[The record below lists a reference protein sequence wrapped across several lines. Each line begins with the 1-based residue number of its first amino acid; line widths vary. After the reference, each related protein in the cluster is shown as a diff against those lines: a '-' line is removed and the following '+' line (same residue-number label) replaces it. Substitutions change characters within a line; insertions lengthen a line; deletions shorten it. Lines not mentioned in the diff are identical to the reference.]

1 MRAPAG
7 SSHCRTSHSK
17 SSEGGETERRRKPVA
32 GSIHSGC
39 SPCATRA
46 GGARSISASSLDMV
60 RPCAPARRPST
71 DAVGLTSPFSIRE
84 REARLTSLS
93 AESSSSDHRLARRNS
108 RSRWARRR
116 SAELRDG
123 ACASIYGKILSQ
135 MRTSRRRGYKP
146 AERLRNASPR
156 TRGRPICPRRL
167 GVHYAASSQR
177 NAPMSVSHHASI
189 PAWTWTVPVLASG
202 MLALKFA
209 HVVPSD
215 ATLVLIVSGL
225 LLGATVFAAVHHA
238 EVLALKLG
246 EPFGSILLAVAV
258 TVIEVGLI
266 VSIMFAGAEG
276 SDRVAR
282 DTVFAA
288 VMIVLNGVV
297 GLCLVMGAGKHFEQ
311 TFQLQGASSAL
322 AVLGTLATLA
332 LILPNFTET
341 TVGPSYSI
349 LQLEVIGVEAL
360 LLWGVFVFVQTIK
373 HRDYFLDMEGTADS
387 AEAPHEIPSART
399 ALLSLV
405 LLLISL
411 AAVVLLAK
419 VLSYPVDAGIAAAG
433 LPKSFVGVVIALIV
447 LLPEGLAATKSA
459 LVNRLQNSINL
470 ALGSAIASIG
480 LTIPTVAVV
489 SLAFGQRIALGIS
502 PIDITLLVLTL
513 YISAL
518 TLGTGR
524 TTVLQGAVHLV
535 IFAAFLLV
543 SAVP

>member
-1 MRAPAG
+1 MENTLINE
-7 SSHCRTSHSK
+7 SVK
-17 SSEGGETERRRKPVA
+17 
-32 GSIHSGC
+32 
-39 SPCATRA
+39 TRA
-46 GGARSISASSLDMV
+46 ASQAAGARDL
-60 RPCAPARRPST
+60 PA
-71 DAVGLTSPFSIRE
+71 APFSCTLPRLRE
-84 REARLTSLS
+84 RDGSMS
-93 AESSSSDHRLARRNS
+93 APQH
-108 RSRWARRR
+108 
-116 SAELRDG
+116 
-123 ACASIYGKILSQ
+123 
-135 MRTSRRRGYKP
+135 P
-146 AERLRNASPR
+146 
-156 TRGRPICPRRL
+156 
-167 GVHYAASSQR
+167 
-177 NAPMSVSHHASI
+177 SI
-189 PAWTWTVPVLASG
+189 PAWTWVVPLVASALLG
-202 MLALKFA
+202 LKFA
-209 HVVPSD
+209 HVAPAD
-215 ATLVLIVSGL
+215 TAYVLILAGV

-238 EVLALKLG
+238 EVLALKVG

-258 TVIEVGLI
+258 TVIEVALI
-266 VSIMFAGAEG
+266 VSIMLSGAEG

-297 GLCLVMGAGKHFEQ
+297 GLCLVLGASRHFEQ

-322 AVLGTLATLA
+322 AVLGTLATLT
-332 LILPNFTET
+332 LILPNFTQT
-341 TVGPSYSI
+341 VVGPSYSP
-349 LQLEVIGVEAL
+349 LQLEGIGLEAL

-419 VLSYPVDAGIAAAG
+419 VLSYPVDGAIAAVG
-433 LPKSFVGVVIALIV
+433 LPKSFVGVVIAVIV

-489 SLAFGQRIALGIS
+489 SLALDRRIALGIS
-502 PIDITLLVLTL
+502 PIDMTLLVLTL